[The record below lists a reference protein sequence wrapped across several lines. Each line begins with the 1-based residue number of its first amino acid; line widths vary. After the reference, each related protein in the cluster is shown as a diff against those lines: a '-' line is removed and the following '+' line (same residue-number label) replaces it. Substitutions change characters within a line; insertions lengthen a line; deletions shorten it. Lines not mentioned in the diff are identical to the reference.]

1 MRQAGSAERGWRGAA
16 AGRRWGGGGGG
27 GGGGA
32 GARGGAGGTGG
43 SAGTAAPPVL
53 YAVGDIAD
61 CSKTGDTAT
70 GLLLDGLVGSI
81 AVLGDIAYP
90 NGSAADFADCF
101 DPPWGRH
108 RPRVRPVPGNHEYQT
123 SGAAAYYDYFGA
135 AAGDPSKGYYS
146 YDLGAWHVVALNSN
160 CSAVSCSAGSTQEQ
174 WLRQD
179 LAAHPAA
186 CTLAYWHHPRFSSGH
201 NGNAT
206 TMSAIWNALHDLGA
220 DVVLAGHDH
229 GYQRLGPLDKSG
241 KLAANG
247 MLGQV
252 ERAQLGLDAFAV
264 AHDHDRHR
272 VRIDVLRSQRLQLV
286 GGRALDPL
294 DELHRVIE
302 RQLVEA
308 DFAECGGGAAGGGQ
322 ALGDAHE
329 QGCARLGDLLR
340 GHRPL
345 PQPAQ
350 LGQHLADR

>member
-247 MLGQV
+247 ML
-252 ERAQLGLDAFAV
+252 E
-264 AHDHDRHR
+264 
-272 VRIDVLRSQRLQLV
+272 LV
-286 GGRALDPL
+286 VGT
-294 DELHRVIE
+294 
-302 RQLVEA
+302 
-308 DFAECGGGAAGGGQ
+308 GGAELNNAFSGSKPSNVIVRNGTTFGVVKLTLRDAGYDWQFVPVPGQ
-322 ALGDAHE
+322 TFTDA
-329 QGCARLGDLLR
+329 GSARCR
-340 GHRPL
+340 
-345 PQPAQ
+345 
-350 LGQHLADR
+350 